1 MSMSAECRI
10 NVLEYIGAVLGLSV
24 FMALGWLYLLSLTG
38 MLSLQSTN
46 NPFVSFVLA
55 VALTVVAHEGTHAV
69 VAKILGAGKIKAG
82 IFKYGAYVAVEDPL
96 PRDKWVIV
104 ALAPLIISPIT
115 LVLACLSGGIFR
127 DILILTSIINF
138 VGSSGDVVLVIFSLT
153 TSRDTLIRDE
163 GAAIVFRGKCPDM
176 SRARKIRALAP
187 AGLALFLMLIIVLP
201 ILMFVAQF
209 SLPRA
214 DRAKEILQDKGT
226 MTVDLFGL
234 VEARASLVDTPS
246 GKAISYT
253 AEPKPLYFALALLVS
268 LVSGYIGWLAEK
280 RRVREQK

>member
-1 MSMSAECRI
+1 MSAECRI
-10 NVLEYIGAVLGLSV
+10 NVLEYLGAVLGLSV
-24 FMALGWLYLLSLTG
+24 FMGVGWLYLLSLTG
-38 MLSLQSTN
+38 MLSLQFANYS
-46 NPFVSFVLA
+46 FVPLVLA
-55 VALTVVAHEGTHAV
+55 VALTVVVHEGTHAV
-69 VAKILGAGKIKAG
+69 VAKILGAKKIKAG
-82 IFKYGAYVAVEDPL
+82 ISWYGAYVAVEDPL

-115 LVLACLSGGIFR
+115 LLLAYLSGGIFR
-127 DILILTSIINF
+127 DTLIQASIINF
-138 VGSSGDVVLVIFSLT
+138 VGSSGDIVLVLFSLT

-163 GAAIVFRGKCPDM
+163 GPATVFRGKCPDI
-176 SRARKIRALAP
+176 SQAHKIRALAP
-187 AGLALFLMLIIVLP
+187 AGLALFLMLTIVLP
-201 ILMFVAQF
+201 ILMFAAQF

-246 GKAISYT
+246 GKVISYT
-253 AEPKPLYFALALLVS
+253 AEPKPLYFAMALLVS
-268 LVSGYIGWLAEK
+268 LIAGYIGWLAEK